1 MNTLNRIR
9 LDHINIAE
17 LVALASLCVALI
29 YSMINQYMELS
40 MSIASGLLGYIGG
53 TSSSRMGH
61 LSNIETS
68 SCSSTPPRRTPVN
81 PPAPTIQPKE

>member
-1 MNTLNRIR
+1 MTGLNRIK

-17 LVALASLCVALI
+17 LVALGSLCVALI
-29 YSMINQYMELS
+29 YSMVNQYMELS

-61 LSNIETS
+61 LSNIESS
-68 SCSSTPPRRTPVN
+68 SCSTPRRSPVN
-81 PPAPTIQPKE
+81 PPAPTTTPKE